1 MSLIQWFNTQDAVAD
16 VVLLPR
22 GPRSEYAG
30 GSTVVLTQRA
40 LWFQSAHGFGR
51 ISFPA
56 GGQLQP
62 INDGLLATHDNGR
75 QIWLGHGTHRVVDAP
90 GTRAGQHTAVCRSA
104 GGPWTQADATLP
116 GGARWSSTTRPW
128 PIGAGIAWSAD
139 GFVYRRGTDT
149 QVVSRDDT
157 FAVGPLGAVL
167 LGSPFLRIAPPGRPV
182 LPLEAALVGPLIWS
196 ADGHT
201 VTGTS
206 TDGLPLRAYVHTGE
220 IESLHTPQP
229 TQLRAFTFGTSG
241 GLATGD
247 HDGELQ
253 LLDREGVPQDR
264 LRLPLSDGVALTEAR
279 VGGVLDSAGQYWT
292 IKDGQ
297 PVLSAAL
304 PSAKRIRVA
313 GQRLIGTHTIGDTPL
328 GWASSGLLL
337 RWP

>member
-1 MSLIQWFNTQDAVAD
+1 M
-16 VVLLPR
+16 
-22 GPRSEYAG
+22 
-30 GSTVVLTQRA
+30 
-40 LWFQSAHGFGR
+40 
-51 ISFPA
+51 
-56 GGQLQP
+56 
-62 INDGLLATHDNGR
+62 
-75 QIWLGHGTHRVVDAP
+75 
-90 GTRAGQHTAVCRSA
+90 
-104 GGPWTQADATLP
+104 
-116 GGARWSSTTRPW
+116 
-128 PIGAGIAWSAD
+128 
-139 GFVYRRGTDT
+139 
-149 QVVSRDDT
+149 
-157 FAVGPLGAVL
+157 
-167 LGSPFLRIAPPGRPV
+167 
-182 LPLEAALVGPLIWS
+182 IWS

-229 TQLRAFTFGTSG
+229 TQLRAFTFGTSD

-313 GQRLIGTHTIGDTPL
+313 GQRLIGTHAIGDTPM